1 MEYYCEKLI
10 KCPVCKTSEV
20 KMFQNGTWL
29 LEDEFKNGEA
39 PLPHYACINRHVFSI
54 GDVK

>member
-1 MEYYCEKLI
+1 MEYCCEKLI
-10 KCPVCKTSEV
+10 KCPVCDTSEV
-20 KMFQNGTWL
+20 KAFEYGTWL
-29 LEDEFKNGEA
+29 LKEDFEKGEA